1 MVKFRLFLTLIALL
15 ALCTI
20 LSNPVSAAQGSA
32 PDFTLNDINGKKV
45 NLSEFRGKAVL
56 LNFWATWC
64 GPCRAEMP
72 SLNNLYNEYKD
83 KGLVVLAVSV
93 DASEKP
99 VKSFARELKL
109 TFPVLMDKDKAVS
122 FDEYAVLGLPTTFLI
137 DRNGVVIEKIMGE
150 REWDSP
156 QMKEKILKLLGGKK

>member
-1 MVKFRLFLTLIALL
+1 MKRCSFVLTIILFLTVCFSSPAFSGEK
-15 ALCTI
+15 TT
-20 LSNPVSAAQGSA
+20 
-32 PDFTLNDINGKKV
+32 DFTLPDINGKKV
-45 NLSEFRGKAVL
+45 SFSEFKGMVVV

-83 KGLVVLAVSV
+83 KGFVVLAVSV
-93 DASEKP
+93 DTSEKP
-99 VKSFARELKL
+99 VKSFAREHKL
-109 TFPVLMDKDKAVS
+109 AFPILMDKDKAVS
-122 FDEYAVLGLPTTFLI
+122 FDEYTVLGLPTTFLI
-137 DRNGVVIEKIMGE
+137 DKNGVVIEKIMGE

>member
-1 MVKFRLFLTLIALL
+1 MKRCSFILAIILFLTVCFSSPAF
-15 ALCTI
+15 
-20 LSNPVSAAQGSA
+20 SGEKAA
-32 PDFTLNDINGKKV
+32 DFTLPDINGKKV
-45 NLSEFRGKAVL
+45 SFSEFKGKVVV

-122 FDEYAVLGLPTTFLI
+122 FDEYAALGLPTTFLI
-137 DRNGVVIEKIMGE
+137 DKNGIVIEKIMGE

>member
-45 NLSEFRGKAVL
+45 NLSEFKGKAVL

-83 KGLVVLAVSV
+83 KDFVVLAVSV
-93 DASEKP
+93 DTSEKP

-109 TFPVLMDKDKAVS
+109 TFPILMDKDKAVS
-122 FDEYAVLGLPTTFLI
+122 FDEYAVLGLPTTF
-137 DRNGVVIEKIMGE
+137 
-150 REWDSP
+150 
-156 QMKEKILKLLGGKK
+156 